1 MASAGGHGDDGD
13 SGRRPPA
20 DPALGSNHKD
30 EVEAAANQ
38 RRVEDDGG
46 EFYSL
51 RSWGEL
57 VRRWL
62 RRDDGDDDDDSFF
75 AMPAWRGCAP
85 ATATAATRRR
95 ARDRGDDDSSFA
107 LAAWRRCTL
116 ATPTS
121 TAATT
126 RRARARG
133 VMGVPVTAPASTVRS
148 DASTSKSEPTS
159 TVRDDASASASST
172 DSAPKSA
179 SLLRHDASG
188 TYSAPKSASPNAPVL
203 PFTAASDAAT
213 AFKSMPPDAYAAIH
227 ALILACSKTS
237 DSASASPP
245 MPPEAYAALHSL
257 MLACS
262 KASNTASAS
271 APPMPPEAYAAL
283 HALVLACS
291 KASDT
296 ASASPPPPPD
306 AHALAFTD
314 LLSSST
320 RLATSLTNSQVSL
333 AAPAD
338 HLAHSMSILA
348 EKIVEGSNGLEE
360 AAANVKNAASTLLV
374 AADNP
379 KASEELAGESRDL
392 AARILQLI
400 HDVEDQAREDAAGAK
415 FTDQDVLPGC
425 EQCADRSCL
434 CPWLFGSCTSPS
446 GGCSTSQPRRAV
458 DEKQETL
465 RDKWTTF
472 FTFSMPASLAVL
484 PLLEKHISQGYSALL
499 GYSYGAIFFS
509 AAAGLL
515 LSMNATA
522 DSDVQV
528 ARYLGNLSV
537 LALSVL
543 VMFGRR

>member
-1 MASAGGHGDDGD
+1 MEEMRTSDIDSSYHASRTCSRCHGR
-13 SGRRPPA
+13 SRHRA
-20 DPALGSNHKD
+20 RVHGS
-30 EVEAAANQ
+30 Q
-38 RRVEDDGG
+38 RRLHVQVRAHVHGSRRRLRLRLQHRLGAQVRVTQCSRALVHGG
-46 EFYSL
+46 
-51 RSWGEL
+51 
-57 VRRWL
+57 L
-62 RRDDGDDDDDSFF
+62 RRRHSVQVH
-75 AMPAWRGCAP
+75 
-85 ATATAATRRR
+85 ATRRV
-95 ARDRGDDDSSFA
+95 RGDACSDTRVLQDLGHCLGIITSH
-107 LAAWRRCTL
+107 
-116 ATPTS
+116 AT
-121 TAATT
+121 
-126 RRARARG
+126 RG
-133 VMGVPVTAPASTVRS
+133 VRGPA
-148 DASTSKSEPTS
+148 
-159 TVRDDASASASST
+159 
-172 DSAPKSA
+172 
-179 SLLRHDASG
+179 
-188 TYSAPKSASPNAPVL
+188 Y
-203 PFTAASDAAT
+203 
-213 AFKSMPPDAYAAIH
+213 
-227 ALILACSKTS
+227 
-237 DSASASPP
+237 
-245 MPPEAYAALHSL
+245 SL

-271 APPMPPEAYAAL
+271 APPMPPEAYAVL

-314 LLSSST
+314 LFSSST
-320 RLATSLTNSQVSL
+320 RLATSLTNSQVYL

-379 KASEELAGESRDL
+379 KASEELAGESRDF
-392 AARILQLI
+392 AARILQLT

-543 VMFGRR
+543 VSLYVWTSLGAGSIWMIAFFLAAIVFGHGCAWLRCLFSGNPTPTKHN